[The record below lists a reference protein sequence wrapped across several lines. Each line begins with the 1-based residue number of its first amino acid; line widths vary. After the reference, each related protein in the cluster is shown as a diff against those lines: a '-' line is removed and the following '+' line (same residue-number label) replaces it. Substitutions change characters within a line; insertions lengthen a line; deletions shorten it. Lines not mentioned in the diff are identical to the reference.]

1 MGPDAHGAELS
12 AAVTVDPFP
21 KDYFP
26 VSGEV
31 DGNGCLLD
39 LVGTVDSVQGFMIT
53 PPAPPSWTGG
63 GQPQLI
69 EIAGNAELTARL
81 GFGSFDGTAEGSMQY
96 LVVDLLQT
104 QEVPSD
110 FPQGPVEAWV
120 FGVGLRQLL
129 RAANI
134 SGDLNADYGSFAAA
148 ATLGLA
154 ETSFEFQTIGLG
166 IGALPLMRGLI
177 LQSLKGWD
185 AGTMVAFGDAW
196 FQLAEHIVTG
206 DPSTF
211 APRVVGIRLGPFG
224 DVDSIGGTYGF
235 ALRAIRAPL
244 TGNAALTAPSSFPKG
259 VNLDPQV
266 IQDVFGAVV
275 GSMDS
280 IPNSVDQQT
289 AADLDDSGP

>member
-1 MGPDAHGAELS
+1 VGPDAHGAELS
-12 AAVTVDPFP
+12 AAVAPDPFP

-31 DGNGCLLD
+31 DANGCLLD
-39 LVGTVDSVQGFMIT
+39 LVGIVNSMQGASIT
-53 PPAPPSWTGG
+53 PPPPPDWTGA

-81 GFGSFDGTAEGSMQY
+81 GFGSFDVTAEGSTQY

-104 QEVPSD
+104 QELASD
-110 FPQGPVEAWV
+110 YPDGPVEAWV

-134 SGDLNADYGSFAAA
+134 SGELNADYGSFAAA
-148 ATLGLA
+148 GTLGLA

-166 IGALPLMRGLI
+166 LGALPLMRGLI
-177 LQSLKGWD
+177 LQALKGWD
-185 AGTMVAFGDAW
+185 AGTTIAFGDAW
-196 FQLAEHIVTG
+196 FQLAQHIVNG

-211 APRVVGIRLGPFG
+211 APRLVGIRLGAFG
-224 DVDSIGGTYGF
+224 GIDSLGGSYGF
-235 ALRAIRAPL
+235 ALRAIRKPL
-244 TGNAALTAPSSFPKG
+244 TGNAALDAPSSFPQNVG
-259 VNLDPQV
+259 LDVQIV
-266 IQDVFGAVV
+266 EDVCGEVV
-275 GSMDS
+275 GSMDNAPS
-280 IPNSVDQQT
+280 SADQQT